1 MTEAS
6 RTRNRAVVVTG
17 LGIAL
22 LVAIFLSPFA
32 SKSPDGLDRVAQDH
46 GFDKKEA
53 EQPPAK
59 QLPFHNIFG
68 LGEYALQGVPQE
80 IATPAAGAIGTLIT
94 FGLAWGAGKAF
105 VRNRENGD
113 RNDAP

>member
-1 MTEAS
+1 MSQAS
-6 RTRNRAVVVTG
+6 RTRNRAVVITG
-17 LGIAL
+17 LGLAL

-32 SKSPDGLDRVAQDH
+32 SKSPDGLDRVAQDQ

-53 EQPPAK
+53 EEPPAK

-68 LGEYALQGVPQE
+68 LGEYALKGVPE
-80 IATPAAGAIGTLIT
+80 AVATPAAGAIGTLIT

-105 VRNRENGD
+105 VRNREHDNRG
-113 RNDAP
+113 DAP